1 MRNITDNQNYCLTQN
16 GVSPII
22 AILRHWKTLMYIYQG
37 FQTLTLV
44 EKTTIFIFFL
54 KFSTKITPKIPLIF
68 PSKTK
73 KKREET
79 SPTIRLFPFFFLV
92 FLFSN
97 QSSCWT
103 FYHVDRFLCLFSK
116 KISLYENREMPWNSP
131 IKKSI
136 LRNHCDYN
144 LYF

>member
-1 MRNITDNQNYCLTQN
+1 MDCSSFEMAPPQ
-16 GVSPII
+16 
-22 AILRHWKTLMYIYQG
+22 
-37 FQTLTLV
+37 
-44 EKTTIFIFFL
+44 IFVGRRSSIDRPFFFL
-54 KFSTKITPKIPLIF
+54 KKTLLVKNTFFIFCLISATKITPKIPLIF
-68 PSKTK
+68 PSKTE

-79 SPTIRLFPFFFLV
+79 SPTIRLFPFFFLL

-97 QSSCWT
+97 PSSFWT
-103 FYHVDRFLCLFSK
+103 FYHVVLFLCLFSK

-144 LYF
+144 SYF